1 VSGYSSPE
9 FLQLFQFQGDQ
20 EVSERKADMKRLDPE
35 EKELLESY
43 ERDEWQSVPDLESK
57 SDRYRG
63 YAAAMFRKDKR
74 INIRISQK
82 GLSEHPKE
90 SGR

>member
-1 VSGYSSPE
+1 VRDRWLPK
-9 FLQLFQFQGDQ
+9 LFATFAVVRRPR
-20 EVSERKADMKRLDPE
+20 VSERKADMKRLDPE

-63 YAAAMFRKDKR
+63 YAAATFRKDKR
-74 INIRISQK
+74 LNIRISNTK
-82 GLSEHPKE
+82 
-90 SGR
+90 